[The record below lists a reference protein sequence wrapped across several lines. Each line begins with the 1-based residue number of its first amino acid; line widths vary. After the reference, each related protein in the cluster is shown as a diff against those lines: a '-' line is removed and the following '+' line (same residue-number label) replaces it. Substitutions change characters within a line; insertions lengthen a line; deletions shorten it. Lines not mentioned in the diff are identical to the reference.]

1 MRFVSLAAVLAVMC
15 GALSAQDLTLQPVA
29 GTPQRPGDGGPAV
42 AASLLSPTG
51 VSVDASGVVLVADWG
66 HGRIRSVAPDGTIST
81 IAGSDPGSGGDG
93 GPAVAARLS
102 VPAHAVRAPNGDLLI
117 VDAGNRQIRRV
128 DSSGR
133 ISAAAGPA
141 ISDGTNSSTLIYPR
155 DVAADAA
162 GNLYIVDLA
171 ASKVYRVAPDGRGT
185 VFAGTGTIA
194 FYGDG
199 GPAGSATLALPRGV
213 ALDGA
218 GNVYIADT
226 SNHRIRQVTR
236 DGTISTIAGAGG
248 PGFLGDGGPATLA
261 LLNTPSAVALD
272 TRGNIYIA
280 DTGNQRIRRIDA
292 RGIITTIAG
301 TDAGGFGGD
310 NGPATAAALNRPQ
323 GVAVDQ
329 AGNVF
334 IADTDNQRVRKISA
348 AGVITTIAG
357 LDPAAGDRG
366 PGLLAKL
373 SQPSGL
379 ALDGN
384 GSLFIADSGN
394 QRIRKVTRDGT
405 ITTIAGM
412 GVAGYSGDGGSAV
425 AAQLNN
431 PGGLAI
437 DRSGNLLF
445 ADTANH
451 RIRRIT
457 PGGTIDTIAGTSE
470 IGNRGDAG
478 PAVGAMLNSPS
489 AVAVDAAGRVYI
501 ADSANNRIRVIDAA
515 GYLQPYAGDP
525 AGLPGFLDGEA
536 LAAKFDFPR
545 ALAFDSTGYLYVAD
559 YFNHRIRRV
568 TPGGTRVE
576 SFVGG
581 STGWGAGPP
590 SDLALGFPAGVA
602 VDSGRNVYV
611 ADALSD
617 RIYAI
622 SATGTLAPIAGSGFE
637 GDSGDGGPALLGT
650 LDTPR
655 DIAVGANGD
664 LYFSDQANN
673 RVRMLT
679 AHAIQIRAVLNAASF
694 AGGAVAPGEIV
705 TVYGSQ
711 FTTAGG
717 SVRVSF
723 DGVPAPVLYVSAG
736 QINTVVPVEIAGLTA
751 TTLRV
756 DGSDGT
762 SATTV
767 LSVRDTAPGLFL
779 ADSSGQAA
787 ALNQDNSTNSAS
799 SPAEHG
805 TIVQLFGTGGGLLNR
820 VFGDA
825 APLAH
830 PVTVFFGGIP
840 AVVQYAGSS
849 PGSTG
854 MFQINAVI
862 PSNILPRDRIAV
874 DVLVGGVPAQRGV
887 TIAVR

>member
-1 MRFVSLAAVLAVMC
+1 MWQR
-15 GALSAQDLTLQPVA
+15 TQPA
-29 GTPQRPGDGGPAV
+29 T
-42 AASLLSPTG
+42 
-51 VSVDASGVVLVADWG
+51 
-66 HGRIRSVAPDGTIST
+66 
-81 IAGSDPGSGGDG
+81 
-93 GPAVAARLS
+93 
-102 VPAHAVRAPNGDLLI
+102 
-117 VDAGNRQIRRV
+117 
-128 DSSGR
+128 
-133 ISAAAGPA
+133 
-141 ISDGTNSSTLIYPR
+141 
-155 DVAADAA
+155 
-162 GNLYIVDLA
+162 LYIVDLA

-199 GPAGSATLALPRGV
+199 GPAVRATLALPRGI

-226 SNHRIRQVTR
+226 GNHRIRQIAR

-261 LLNTPSAVALD
+261 LLNTPSAVAVD

-301 TDAGGFGGD
+301 VDKGGFGGD

-323 GVAVDQ
+323 GVAVDH
-329 AGNVF
+329 AGSVF
-334 IADTDNQRVRKISA
+334 VADTDNQRVRKISA

-366 PGLLAKL
+366 PALLATL

-379 ALDGN
+379 AMDAN

-412 GVAGYSGDGGSAV
+412 GVAGYSGDQGSATG
-425 AAQLNN
+425 AQLNN

-445 ADTANH
+445 ADTATTESG
-451 RIRRIT
+451 RIT
-457 PGGTIDTIAGTSE
+457 PGGTIDTIAGTGE

-478 PAVGAMLNSPS
+478 PAISAMLNSPS
-489 AVAVDAAGRVYI
+489 AVAVDAAGRVFI
-501 ADSANNRIRVIDAA
+501 ADSGNNRIRVIDGRGQPSTVRRRSRRFA
-515 GYLQPYAGDP
+515 GIPRWRR
-525 AGLPGFLDGEA
+525 

-568 TPGGTRVE
+568 TPAGSRVE

-581 STGWGAGPP
+581 HGVGAPARS
-590 SDLALGFPAGVA
+590 SDVILRFPAGVA

-617 RIYAI
+617 RIYTI

-637 GDSGDGGPALLGT
+637 GDSGDGGPALLGM

-655 DIAVGANGD
+655 DIAIGPNGD
-664 LYFSDQANN
+664 YLFLGSGEQPRPEADGARYSD
-673 RVRMLT
+673 
-679 AHAIQIRAVLNAASF
+679 S
-694 AGGAVAPGEIV
+694 GGAEFRQFRWRGGRTRRDRDCLRLTVHDRGWTRPGVIRRRGGSGAV
-705 TVYGSQ
+705 RLRGTDQHGSAGRDRRTHRDHLTHRRKRRDVGNDGSIGARYGAWPVPGGLLRTGCGVEPGQ
-711 FTTAGG
+711 FDELGLIAGG
-717 SVRVSF
+717 SRNRC
-723 DGVPAPVLYVSAG
+723 A
-736 QINTVVPVEIAGLTA
+736 VVWH
-751 TTLRV
+751 R
-756 DGSDGT
+756 
-762 SATTV
+762 
-767 LSVRDTAPGLFL
+767 R
-779 ADSSGQAA
+779 
-787 ALNQDNSTNSAS
+787 
-799 SPAEHG
+799 
-805 TIVQLFGTGGGLLNR
+805 GLLNR
-820 VFGDA
+820 VFGDSPGT
-825 APLAH
+825 PLAH
-830 PVTVFFGGIP
+830 PVTVFFGGVP

-849 PGSTG
+849 PGSAG
-854 MFQINAVI
+854 MFQVNAVI
-862 PSNILPRDRIAV
+862 PSNILPGDRVPV
-874 DVLVGGVPAQRGV
+874 DVLVGGVPAQGGV